1 MLVGAPLFMEHLST
15 HKLREVGQ
23 VYVYLQKEGYR
34 FSQKPDQTL
43 SSSHGYGRFG
53 ITIAPLGDINYDGFN
68 GKELLLASN
77 V

>member
-1 MLVGAPLFMEHLST
+1 MEHLST
-15 HKLREVGQ
+15 DKLRELGQ
-23 VYVYLQKEGYR
+23 VYVYLQKEDHR

-43 SSSHGYGRFG
+43 SGTHSYGHFG

-68 GKELLLASN
+68 GKELLLT